1 MTNQNLGLLLHRAG
15 VEGGKSYMPIP
26 DTKRGIDPGSYHPHV
41 AQQRLPECFAT
52 LKTAHD
58 GKHFTGTLRNI
69 LKGLQEKGEQGIVTE
84 HVVYG
89 LLQLACSRSDSA
101 QVTGRR
107 RASFTRKLIP
117 RLVSIKK
124 KVEGGKKS
132 GLCEFILEKIEDLES

>member
-15 VEGGKSYMPIP
+15 VKGGKPYMPTP
-26 DTKRGIDPGSYHPHV
+26 DTTRGIDVRSFHPHI
-41 AQQRLPECFAT
+41 AQQRLPECFAS

-58 GKHFTGTLRNI
+58 GKQFAGTLRNALI
-69 LKGLQEKGEQGIVTE
+69 KLQEEGRQGVVTE

-132 GLCEFILEKIEDLES
+132 GLCEFVLEQIEDLES